1 MKITRLRVCLNLICV
16 CFFLLFA
23 AFTGRAQVTTA
34 DVVGRVTD
42 SSGAI
47 VTNAKIT
54 LQNLA
59 TGAYRSMNTTDSGD
73 YTFNLL
79 PIGRYSVRME
89 AAGFK
94 AYVVQELSI
103 AAGDRARVD
112 AVMQVGQ
119 VSESVTVTTEAP
131 VLQTDSATLGTL
143 LDHKAVQDIPL
154 NGRNYI
160 QLAQL
165 APGVTPGPGN
175 ALSSGTR
182 PDDRRQSSAFSVNG
196 QDPVANNNM
205 IDGADNNERVIGTI
219 GVRPSID
226 AIAEFKVQTNLYTAE
241 VGRTSGGVI
250 NILTKFGSNSL
261 HGSLF
266 EFLRNDK
273 FDADSFYNF
282 TNTATAPAKPEFRQ
296 NQFGGSVGGPIKQ
309 DKTFFF
315 GDYEGLRFVQGVAF
329 NGFVVPT
336 AKERIGDFSESCTE
350 GFNGSGL
357 CNNSAHQI
365 SIVNAIGSAPVG
377 PIPFN
382 RLDLAPYNASLDP
395 LGLKIAALYP
405 QPTGPAIISN
415 NYTNVVNR
423 TYYGTTFDVRVDHHF
438 TGSTTLFGRYSFN
451 DVTTVTPTLFP
462 NVGGINPGGNPGGT
476 FPGTAKVRAQNFHL
490 NFVHVFRPN
499 LLIELKASYL
509 RSAIQSLPVN
519 AGIPAATTL
528 GFPCTAAS
536 CVNTGDR
543 QTFGLPQV
551 NIQGFQ
557 GVGDAPYVPLLQF
570 DNAFQYSAALTWAH
584 GAHNVKVGAPVIRRQ
599 FSITQSST
607 ARGSFSFDGS
617 TASAQVPVV
626 NGTANGSTSTNDGAG
641 LANLLLGAPVTLARN
656 ATLIAP
662 RYRTWEPSVY
672 VQDDWRATAWLT
684 LNLGLRYDIFT
695 PKVEVNNLISNFD
708 PATGVLLAAGLNS
721 SRTTN
726 ITTDYRAAA
735 PRVGFAATFG
745 KGMVLRGGF
754 GLSFFPGDYT
764 SPAAL
769 KNPPFSF
776 VLSCGPSTGTACPSG
791 FGTLSQGVPVPNL
804 NFSVVNGPTGPT
816 IAPRGAL
823 RAIDTSFKDSFMEQ
837 FNLTLEK
844 QFGNNEVSVGYVGQR
859 GRSLVMD
866 IPDINRALPS
876 GTATA
881 NPKPDT
887 NIPAAVASVE
897 YLTTAGVSSYNALQM
912 GFQRRYSRGLT
923 LTSSY
928 TYAHGISD
936 ITGLGTS
943 TGGYGT
949 MIGPLSQAIGN
960 IASYDR
966 STNDFDIKHRW
977 TLGANYELPFGK
989 SLKGASGL
997 LVGGWQVNGSY
1008 TWQTGL
1014 PITVTNTSA
1023 RSGITGVS
1031 GGSNGDR
1038 PDLVKSSV
1046 VMPNPTVGVN
1056 GQWIDPKAFNPQA
1069 LNTLGNSPRNV
1080 ASGPHQSAGNLSLF
1094 KTFDLTEAWK
1104 LQFRAESFNL
1114 MNHPNFDRPNTL
1126 FGDPNFGKVT
1136 ARAPGS
1142 ASRQL
1147 QFALKLLF

>member
-16 CFFLLFA
+16 CSFLLFA
-23 AFTGRAQVTTA
+23 AFTARAQVTTA

-476 FPGTAKVRAQNFHL
+476 FPGTESACAKFSPELRTRFQAQPADRIEGQLFKERHSIVARERRDPGSHHAWFSVHRGELRQHGRQADVRASAGQHSG
-490 NFVHVFRPN
+490 VSRCGRRPV
-499 LLIELKASYL
+499 
-509 RSAIQSLPVN
+509 RP
-519 AGIPAATTL
+519 
-528 GFPCTAAS
+528 
-536 CVNTGDR
+536 
-543 QTFGLPQV
+543 
-551 NIQGFQ
+551 
-557 GVGDAPYVPLLQF
+557 
-570 DNAFQYSAALTWAH
+570 
-584 GAHNVKVGAPVIRRQ
+584 
-599 FSITQSST
+599 
-607 ARGSFSFDGS
+607 
-617 TASAQVPVV
+617 
-626 NGTANGSTSTNDGAG
+626 
-641 LANLLLGAPVTLARN
+641 
-656 ATLIAP
+656 
-662 RYRTWEPSVY
+662 
-672 VQDDWRATAWLT
+672 ATAV
-684 LNLGLRYDIFT
+684 R
-695 PKVEVNNLISNFD
+695 
-708 PATGVLLAAGLNS
+708 
-721 SRTTN
+721 
-726 ITTDYRAAA
+726 
-735 PRVGFAATFG
+735 
-745 KGMVLRGGF
+745 
-754 GLSFFPGDYT
+754 
-764 SPAAL
+764 
-769 KNPPFSF
+769 
-776 VLSCGPSTGTACPSG
+776 
-791 FGTLSQGVPVPNL
+791 
-804 NFSVVNGPTGPT
+804 
-816 IAPRGAL
+816 
-823 RAIDTSFKDSFMEQ
+823 
-837 FNLTLEK
+837 
-844 QFGNNEVSVGYVGQR
+844 
-859 GRSLVMD
+859 
-866 IPDINRALPS
+866 
-876 GTATA
+876 
-881 NPKPDT
+881 
-887 NIPAAVASVE
+887 
-897 YLTTAGVSSYNALQM
+897 
-912 GFQRRYSRGLT
+912 
-923 LTSSY
+923 
-928 TYAHGISD
+928 
-936 ITGLGTS
+936 
-943 TGGYGT
+943 
-949 MIGPLSQAIGN
+949 
-960 IASYDR
+960 
-966 STNDFDIKHRW
+966 
-977 TLGANYELPFGK
+977 
-989 SLKGASGL
+989 
-997 LVGGWQVNGSY
+997 
-1008 TWQTGL
+1008 
-1014 PITVTNTSA
+1014 
-1023 RSGITGVS
+1023 
-1031 GGSNGDR
+1031 
-1038 PDLVKSSV
+1038 
-1046 VMPNPTVGVN
+1046 
-1056 GQWIDPKAFNPQA
+1056 
-1069 LNTLGNSPRNV
+1069 
-1080 ASGPHQSAGNLSLF
+1080 
-1094 KTFDLTEAWK
+1094 
-1104 LQFRAESFNL
+1104 
-1114 MNHPNFDRPNTL
+1114 
-1126 FGDPNFGKVT
+1126 
-1136 ARAPGS
+1136 
-1142 ASRQL
+1142 
-1147 QFALKLLF
+1147 